1 MKKLFIL
8 TFLLLSSC
16 QFSEKG
22 NYRVVTENPDAEY
35 QATQISVDDELN
47 KIEFK
52 DEKGVKHTH
61 KGSFEV
67 YEN

>member
-1 MKKLFIL
+1 MKKLIIL
-8 TFLLLSSC
+8 ILLLLPSC

-22 NYRVVTENPDAEY
+22 SYRVVTENPDAEY
-35 QATQISVDDELN
+35 QATEINVDDELN

-52 DEKGVKHTH
+52 DEHGIKHTH